1 GHGEPIRVTEQASDL
16 LEAQWVLD
24 EIRALVNEGRSRS
37 EIAILYRSNAQSRVI
52 EHALFSARIP
62 YRVYGG
68 LRFFERQEI
77 KHALAYLRLLD
88 NPHDDTSWLRVIN
101 FPTRGIGARSIEQLA
116 DIAREQGSSL
126 YRAAP
131 LVPGR
136 AGAAVARFAALVQ
149 QLAHDAQSLTLP
161 ELIEHV
167 VRESGLA
174 AHYEADREGQD
185 RLENLQE
192 LVNAATVF
200 SSEEGYDGLPAGRAV
215 ESTSA
220 ASAEDYAADF
230 PAAPAMS
237 PLAAFLSHA
246 SLEA

>member
-1 GHGEPIRVTEQASDL
+1 
-16 LEAQWVLD
+16 
-24 EIRALVNEGRSRS
+24 
-37 EIAILYRSNAQSRVI
+37 
-52 EHALFSARIP
+52 
-62 YRVYGG
+62 
-68 LRFFERQEI
+68 
-77 KHALAYLRLLD
+77 AYLRLLD
-88 NPHDDTSWLRVIN
+88 NPHDDTSWMRVVN
-101 FPTRGIGARSIEQLA
+101 FPTRGIGARSVEQLA
-116 DIAREQGSSL
+116 DIAREHGTSL

-131 LVPGR
+131 MVPGR

-149 QLAHDAQSLTLP
+149 GLAHDAQSLTLP

-200 SSEEGYDGLPAGRAV
+200 SSEEGYDGLPAGRAI
-215 ESTSA
+215 ETPPSA
-220 ASAEDYAADF
+220 NDAVFADDI
-230 PAAPAMS
+230 ATGPAMS

-246 SLEA
+246 SLEAGEN